1 MAGTCQKLLL
11 FLKKIQSVKII
22 VTQESVFLMVKY
34 KSLIAVCSFTTKLSL
49 CLSWLPCCES
59 AASVELGASHRVP
72 QKNKWVSCLSIVRY
86 WVSGLECGQCAK
98 VAERGERSL
107 VFLTCW
113 DEIGRGGVL
122 FFTMSNF
129 TNCKMSW
136 WFCCLFLFLSFL
148 HRRLVWTHV
157 TRVHLRHAQ
166 VSVRIHCDLY
176 IYGIYGIF
184 YGIFFFLTRGA
195 RLEEQ
200 GWRKEGGERT
210 MVMDGWLVLFFMY
223 NKMDY
228 WAAGR
233 RQRVGEKEEWKKNA
247 EWQKDQCLPNK
258 QLLAFASVTL
268 VHVATTARKVV
279 DTRIQIHSIPIR
291 EEK

>member
-1 MAGTCQKLLL
+1 MVLL
-11 FLKKIQSVKII
+11 FVSFSFFF
-22 VTQESVFLMVKY
+22 TQETCLNTCDSCAPEARTGIREN
-34 KSLIAVCSFTTKLSL
+34 SLWS
-49 CLSWLPCCES
+49 
-59 AASVELGASHRVP
+59 
-72 QKNKWVSCLSIVRY
+72 
-86 WVSGLECGQCAK
+86 
-98 VAERGERSL
+98 
-107 VFLTCW
+107 
-113 DEIGRGGVL
+113 
-122 FFTMSNF
+122 
-129 TNCKMSW
+129 
-136 WFCCLFLFLSFL
+136 
-148 HRRLVWTHV
+148 
-157 TRVHLRHAQ
+157 VHLW
-166 VSVRIHCDLY
+166 DLWN
-176 IYGIYGIF
+176 F
-184 YGIFFFLTRGA
+184 LWNFFFLTRGA